1 MRQVVKKEE
10 LAGFVGKETGVSEWF
25 LIDQERINEFA
36 DVTKDHQYIHI
47 DPEAAAKTP
56 FGTTIAHGFLSLSM
70 LSHLAG
76 GAIVGVDG
84 AVMGINYGFDKVRFL
99 SPVKVD
105 SKIRA
110 RVVLAEVT
118 EKPGNRILLKNSIT
132 VEIEGEKHP
141 ALIADWLTMV
151 VIG

>member
-1 MRQVVKKEE
+1 MRDVVKKED
-10 LAGFVGKETGVSEWF
+10 LVNYIGKETGVSDWF
-25 LIDQERINEFA
+25 LIDQERINDFA
-36 DVTKDHQYIHI
+36 DVTKDHQFIHI

-70 LSHLAG
+70 LAYLASDST
-76 GAIVGVDG
+76 IGVEG
-84 AVMGINYGFDKVRFL
+84 VVMGINYGFDKVRFL
-99 SPVKVD
+99 SPVKVN

-110 RVVLAEVT
+110 RVTLAEVT
-118 EKPGNRILLKNSIT
+118 EKPGNRILMKNSIT

>member
-1 MRQVVKKEE
+1 MRDVVKKED
-10 LAGFVGKETGVSEWF
+10 LVNYIGKETGVSDWF
-25 LIDQERINEFA
+25 LIDQERINDFA
-36 DVTKDHQYIHI
+36 DVTKDHQFIHI
-47 DPEAAAKTP
+47 DPVAAAKTP

-70 LSHLAG
+70 LAYLASEST
-76 GAIVGVDG
+76 IGVEG
-84 AVMGINYGFDKVRFL
+84 VVMGINYGFDKVRFL
-99 SPVKVD
+99 SPVKVN

-110 RVVLAEVT
+110 RVTLAEVT
-118 EKPGNRILLKNSIT
+118 EKPGNRILMKNSIT

>member
-1 MRQVVKKEE
+1 MREVVKKED
-10 LAGFVGKETGVSEWF
+10 LVNYVGKETGVSDWF
-25 LIDQERINEFA
+25 LIDQERINDFA
-36 DVTKDHQYIHI
+36 DVTKDHQFIHI

-70 LSHLAG
+70 LAYLASDST
-76 GAIVGVDG
+76 VGVEG
-84 AVMGINYGFDKVRFL
+84 VVMGINYGFDKVRFL
-99 SPVKVD
+99 SPVKVN

-110 RVVLAEVT
+110 RVTLAEVT
-118 EKPGNRILLKNSIT
+118 EKPGNRILMKNSIT

>member
-1 MRQVVKKEE
+1 MRETVKKED
-10 LAGFVGKETGVSEWF
+10 LQNYVGKESGVSDWF
-25 LIDQERINEFA
+25 LIDQERINQFA
-36 DVTKDHQYIHI
+36 DVTEDHQFIHI

-56 FGTTIAHGFLSLSM
+56 FGTTIAHGFLTLSM
-70 LSHLAG
+70 LAHLASSST
-76 GAIVGVDG
+76 ISIEGV
-84 AVMGINYGFDKVRFL
+84 VMGINYGFDKVRFL
-99 SPVKVD
+99 SPVKVN

-110 RVVLAEVT
+110 RVTLAEVT
-118 EKPGNRILLKNSIT
+118 EKPGNRILMKNSIT